1 MKSRVAQRPRDQ
13 LLQLRMHR
21 GAAVDELAAVDRAVA
36 AAKIADEAAGLA
48 HEQHTRRDVPH
59 LQVAFPE
66 TVVTA
71 RRDPC
76 EVEAGGAEAADTG
89 DFGRHGTENAAPLGH
104 IAMAHIGDRS
114 EETRLNSSH
123 SCAAR

>member
-1 MKSRVAQRPRDQ
+1 
-13 LLQLRMHR
+13 MHR
-21 GAAVDELAAVDRAVA
+21 GAAGDELAAVDRAVA
-36 AAKIADEAAGLA
+36 AAKIADKAAGLA
-48 HEQHTRRDVPH
+48 HEQHARRDVPH

-89 DFGRHGTENAAPLGH
+89 DFGRHGTENAA
-104 IAMAHIGDRS
+104 RS
-114 EETRLNSSH
+114 EERRVGKECVSTCRSRWSPDH
-123 SCAAR
+123 

>member
-71 RRDPC
+71 RPDPC
-76 EVEAGGAEAADTG
+76 EVEAGGAEAQDTG
-89 DFGRHGTENAAPLGH
+89 AFGRHGTRKSVVWGKRVRVRV
-104 IAMAHIGDRS
+104 DRGGPGIINQKKK
-114 EETRLNSSH
+114 TIR
-123 SCAAR
+123 

>member
-1 MKSRVAQRPRDQ
+1 MKSRVTQRPRDQ

-21 GAAVDELAAVDRAVA
+21 GAAGDELAAVDRAVA
-36 AAKIADEAAGLA
+36 AAKIADKAAGLA
-48 HEQHTRRDVPH
+48 HEQHARRDVPH

-76 EVEAGGAEAADTG
+76 EVEAGSTG
-89 DFGRHGTENAAPLGH
+89 ERRGGTEWGRTC
-104 IAMAHIGDRS
+104 RS
-114 EETRLNSSH
+114 RG
-123 SCAAR
+123 CRYQ